1 MVLFGVPGYRVGDI
15 SMSHALG
22 NWDKSGPASYG
33 IMHVGNAQGRS
44 DFRGLIR
51 INSTTD
57 AINSSLSASGGVIV
71 ER

>member
-1 MVLFGVPGYRVGDI
+1 MFQPNAKCTIQGFG
-15 SMSHALG
+15 
-22 NWDKSGPASYG
+22 ASSTHDTVKAAEYDDSTG

-71 ER
+71 ES